1 MWGQTNSSASIY
13 QVICTP
19 LDGTSASILNLTGSP
34 TKWSGTSTSGDMIPQ
49 VSALV
54 KLTTNERGRSKRGRI
69 FLPWVNEGI
78 ADQGTLTSTRQT
90 AMQSAWNTFIS
101 DMSTNNCPV
110 VVASYKL
117 ASSAIVQTLFVESLL
132 ATQRLR
138 QPR

>member
-1 MWGQTNSSASIY
+1 
-13 QVICTP
+13 
-19 LDGTSASILNLTGSP
+19 
-34 TKWSGTSTSGDMIPQ
+34 MIPQ